1 MSNVD
6 KIVHFG
12 QNCTFR
18 TKLHNQTIWTI
29 YDKIRQR
36 QSGQNCTFRT
46 NWTILSKLDNPDKI
60 GQSGH
65 SYLVLLE
72 KILKRY
78 DKCT

>member
-6 KIVHFG
+6 EIVHFG
-12 QNCTFR
+12 QNCT
-18 TKLHNQTIWTI
+18 
-29 YDKIRQR
+29 IRQSGQFTTKSDR
-36 QSGQNCTFRT
+36 QSGQNCTFLI